1 MQYGL
6 KPDITAGYESP
17 LYFAMITWSQPGRGS
32 QLDTIRFMLQHC
44 DQVDD
49 LEDPRCS
56 IPNWYAMITMEDRT
70 VDWFWH
76 NISTVFENHDVLTL
90 RYAMLQRLMNG
101 MYSLPVYSPEASTR
115 IRHIMDLMTPEII
128 QHYVQG
134 KFSLLQPLFWHLRC
148 SLDSHWYGQVLL
160 DLLRALNIDEKACM
174 DTELSHSAGT
184 LLLSS
189 PWQEA
194 NRKVVF
200 EQLDDQRFLLS
211 WIWDM
216 SSSEPGYLI
225 VSEYMGLGPNSDW
238 YKPVWLGQPYFFN
251 YCWPFSDAHLDL
263 HGDGYNIKGTPQ
275 EKRFERREANKVRKE
290 RARTGK
296 KRPRRMPGAWNW

>member
-1 MQYGL
+1 
-6 KPDITAGYESP
+6 
-17 LYFAMITWSQPGRGS
+17 MIFGSQPGRGS
-32 QLDTIRFMLQHC
+32 QLDTIRFILQHC

-49 LEDPRCS
+49 LEDPRCP
-56 IPNWYAMITMEDRT
+56 IPQCYAMTAMGDRT

-76 NISTVFENHDVLTL
+76 NISIVFENHDVLTL
-90 RYAMLQRLMNG
+90 RYALLQNLMIDI
-101 MYSLPVYSPEASTR
+101 YFLPVYSPEASTR
-115 IRHIMDLMTPEII
+115 IRHIMDLMTPEMI

-134 KFSLLQPLFWHLRC
+134 EFSLLQPLFRHSTC

-160 DLLRALNIDEKACM
+160 DLLRALNIDEKACI
-174 DTELSHSAGT
+174 DAELSHSAGT

-189 PWQEA
+189 PWQGG

-225 VSEYMGLGPNSDW
+225 VSEYMGLGPDSYW
-238 YKPVWLGQPYFFN
+238 YSSVWIHGKKPYFFN
-251 YCWPFSDAHLDL
+251 YCWPFSDAHPDL

-275 EKRFERREANKVRKE
+275 EKRFERREANKARKE
-290 RARTGK
+290 RARTGN